1 MTAQHPADLHCAND
15 VRAIPSHLSRLGH
28 VVSSQ
33 LRLGGG
39 GVGGWRAFINSDS
52 APFESMQRVS
62 SAVKAWILA
71 MDDWPQGQCELCRA
85 ARWPRGGEAKRKWT
99 WRSDQ
104 NIV

>member
-1 MTAQHPADLHCAND
+1 M
-15 VRAIPSHLSRLGH
+15 VEG
-28 VVSSQ
+28 
-33 LRLGGG
+33 
-39 GVGGWRAFINSDS
+39 GGWRAFINSDS

-62 SAVKAWILA
+62 SEVKAWILA